1 MCETYLQF
9 SKKFLINFY
18 IFCFSEIM
26 GFNKIHFFLNSE
38 KCIFKN
44 RSINFFLVY
53 RDSYETWK
61 REKKFYFGLD

>member
-9 SKKFLINFY
+9 SKKILINFY
-18 IFCFSEIM
+18 ISCFSEIM
-26 GFNKIHFFLNSE
+26 GSNKTHFFLNSE
-38 KCIFKN
+38 KFIFKN

-53 RDSYETWK
+53 IDSYETWK